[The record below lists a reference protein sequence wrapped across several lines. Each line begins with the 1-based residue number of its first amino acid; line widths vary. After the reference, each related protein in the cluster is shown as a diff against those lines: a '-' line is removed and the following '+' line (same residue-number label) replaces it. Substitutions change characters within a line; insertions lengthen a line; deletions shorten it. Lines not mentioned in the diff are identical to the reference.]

1 MFYDTP
7 FLKDLIL
14 DIENFSLN
22 LLGNIEGK
30 KILYYGCGT
39 NWILAYKFLQMG
51 ASVTLIDISEE
62 SIKLMNKKINQLNL
76 KNMSAFIM
84 DCENLGFK
92 DNSFD
97 LIFGRAILHH
107 LNLEKSSKEISRV
120 LCKNGKAIFIEPLG
134 MNPLINLYRK
144 LTPNRRTPFE
154 KPLDFNDISKISQ
167 QFKKIKHFELTLIT
181 NIGIFW
187 NTILKLPLNKIINYH
202 NLKKIDKFLLKKFK
216 FLRKY
221 CWNDVIFF
229 EN

>member
-1 MFYDTP
+1 
-7 FLKDLIL
+7 
-14 DIENFSLN
+14 
-22 LLGNIEGK
+22 
-30 KILYYGCGT
+30 
-39 NWILAYKFLQMG
+39 
-51 ASVTLIDISEE
+51 
-62 SIKLMNKKINQLNL
+62 
-76 KNMSAFIM
+76 
-84 DCENLGFK
+84 
-92 DNSFD
+92 
-97 LIFGRAILHH
+97 
-107 LNLEKSSKEISRV
+107 
-120 LCKNGKAIFIEPLG
+120 

-202 NLKKIDKFLLKKFK
+202 NLKKIDRFLLKKFK

-221 CWNDVIFF
+221 CWNVIIVL